1 MPIPTW
7 LPAPRGIRFGGIAMG
22 VGLSGVLAG
31 PGGAVTIRDN
41 QTYPGQD
48 AALLTN
54 AGAPLAGLAGNF
66 VRIGVGSGVYLGD
79 GWVLSA
85 AHFTPGNG
93 GRANV
98 TLPSGQIIGADVFR
112 NPGWTGSFNAGGDFA
127 LLELDVTPI
136 GLPTIDLFSGRS
148 SELNGQTVTFF
159 GYGDTGNGTSGTS
172 LTSSSDGT
180 LHAGQ
185 NVVNQIGGNL
195 PGNTSGTFSSQVVF
209 FDFDRPSS
217 ASDNP
222 LGTAVPLTY
231 EAMVADGD
239 SGGGVF
245 ISSNGTTRLVGVNS
259 LLFGINERPPASYG
273 SVAGVSTLDGE
284 LPWIAQVTG
293 NAIVQ
298 LGDAN
303 LNGTVEQ
310 GDLDAVLN
318 NWGNVNRAW
327 NAGDF
332 TGDGT
337 VDQGDLDAVLNNW
350 GAGNAPSFVGFSALP
365 EPGSLAVLTAIG
377 VGIGLRRRST
387 TR

>member
-1 MPIPTW
+1 MTIPTW
-7 LPAPRGIRFGGIAMG
+7 LPAPRGIRFGGIALG

-31 PGGAVTIRDN
+31 QGGAITIRDN

-85 AHFTPGNG
+85 AHFLPNTG

-98 TLPSGQIIGADVFR
+98 TLPTGQNIGADVFR
-112 NPGWTGSFNAGGDFA
+112 NPGWTGDFKQGSDFA
-127 LLELDVTPI
+127 LLQLDLTPT
-136 GLPTIDLFSGRS
+136 GLPEIDLFAGRS
-148 SELNGQTVTFF
+148 TQLSGQTVTFF
-159 GYGDTGNGTSGTS
+159 GYGDTGNGTSGTA
-172 LTSSSDGT
+172 LIGSSDGT

-195 PGNTSGTFSSQVVF
+195 GSNNGPFTSQMVF
-209 FDFDRPSS
+209 FDFDRQGGPSLAGNIGS
-217 ASDNP
+217 ASP
-222 LGTAVPLTY
+222 ITY
-231 EAMVADGD
+231 ESMVADGD

-245 ISSNGTTRLVGVNS
+245 FNDNGTLRLVGVNS
-259 LLFGINERPPASYG
+259 LLFNLDGGPNAGFG
-273 SVAGVSTLDGE
+273 SLGGVITLDGE

-293 NAIVQ
+293 NAIVR

-318 NWGNVNRAW
+318 NWGSINRAW

-377 VGIGLRRRST
+377 VGIGLRRRAAG
-387 TR
+387 R